1 MSKYT
6 KELKVVANEP
16 VDLDESGNS
25 ATKAAKEELEE
36 STEIPLDDPIAAK
49 TDESG
54 KPDTTETATE
64 AIPIDDAEEDAGPP
78 PPPRPVDPL
87 VKITN
92 ELKDA
97 FPAIEEKIVTAVLIA
112 SQGNVDP
119 AFNALLYLSDP
130 SFKPE
135 IPIPAEPVIAGSASI
150 AAKPASATIT
160 DDELLARRLQ
170 KEFEKE
176 EKERRR
182 RHSERKQ
189 RKEYRDPKEFDNS
202 PDEFDQIKDTFSQGF
217 EEAKTTLNSWVS
229 GLAKKFD
236 GGNDQ
241 QSHEKQNPKLFG
253 ALGGSSFGENR
264 GKAGSRFDEDPE
276 IISHD
281 FHNRISLNDNDTEE
295 QPALP
300 KRTSVDKQLPPEPQ
314 SDTPTAVPART
325 PAKKWQPLESDVPAN
340 SDAFLVTD
348 SEDED
353 GADVGTGAKK
363 TSAL

>member
-176 EKERRR
+176 EKKKRKKSAIPNVSNVKNTAIQKSLTTASTNSTRSR
-182 RHSERKQ
+182 TRFRKALKRQKRHSTAGSAVWPR
-189 RKEYRDPKEFDNS
+189 
-202 PDEFDQIKDTFSQGF
+202 
-217 EEAKTTLNSWVS
+217 
-229 GLAKKFD
+229 KFD

-253 ALGGSSFGENR
+253 ALGG

-314 SDTPTAVPART
+314 SDTPTA
-325 PAKKWQPLESDVPAN
+325 SDVPAN

-363 TSAL
+363 TSTL